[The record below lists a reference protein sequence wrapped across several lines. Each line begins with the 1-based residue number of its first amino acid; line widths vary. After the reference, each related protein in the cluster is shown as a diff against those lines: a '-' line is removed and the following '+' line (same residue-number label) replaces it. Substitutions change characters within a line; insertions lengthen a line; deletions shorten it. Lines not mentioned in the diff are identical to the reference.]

1 MGRLIDEIDG
11 NAGGAR
17 GFGEALRVPVVIEA
31 GDGDGSAAEVFGLP
45 CPMLQHDRA
54 ARRRLRGQSVKLLA
68 WTLGKH
74 DNVGAGRRQQLRF
87 PGHGRAVAGNHRPFA
102 VERQEDRQPRERLH
116 ARGTLRATET
126 ARDARHQYTSC

>member
-1 MGRLIDEIDG
+1 MGRLVDDIDG

-17 GFGEALRVPVVIEA
+17 GFGEALRVTVVIEA

-45 CPMLQHDRA
+45 RPVLQHDRA
-54 ARRRLRGQSVKLLA
+54 ARRLRGQSVKLLA

-74 DNVGAGRRQQLRF
+74 GNVGAGRRQQFRL
-87 PGHGRAVAGNHRPFA
+87 PGHGGAVAGNYRPFA
-102 VERQEDRQPRERLH
+102 VERQEDRQPRKWLH

-126 ARDARHQYTSC
+126 AHAARHQYTSS